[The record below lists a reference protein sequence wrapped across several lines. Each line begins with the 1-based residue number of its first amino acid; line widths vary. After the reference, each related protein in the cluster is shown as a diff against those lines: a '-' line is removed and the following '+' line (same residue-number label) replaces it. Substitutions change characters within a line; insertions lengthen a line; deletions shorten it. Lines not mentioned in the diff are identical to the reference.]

1 MFFAGSRYA
10 TAGVTTVTKAD
21 GSVVV
26 VTRIPLPSQKSL
38 RGYHRRL
45 DGQRL
50 DLIAAHYQNNATAF
64 WQLCDANNAMV
75 ADVLATHDLI
85 GIPLQED

>member
-10 TAGVTTVTKAD
+10 TLATTTVTKAD
-21 GSVVV
+21 GSVVTV
-26 VTRIPLPSQKSL
+26 VKLPLPAQTSL
-38 RGYHRRL
+38 RGYHQRL

-50 DLIAAHYQNNATAF
+50 DLIAARYQNNATAF

-75 ADVLATHDLI
+75 ADALATHNLI
-85 GIPLQED
+85 GIPVQEN